1 MAGLTEDGQD
11 KKSEAG
17 NKSGSTATKVVFGI
31 VLIALVCGGLFFIKQ
46 AHATAAAPSSTITY
60 TYDLG
65 EILTNLSDT
74 SDMKYIK
81 TSIVLVTSD
90 KTVET
95 EIKNNEPQLRDCLI
109 SLFNSETGEDFLN
122 NRVKIKDLSMDSLNK
137 DLTSGKVTNI
147 YFSDLVMQ

>member
-1 MAGLTEDGQD
+1 
-11 KKSEAG
+11 
-17 NKSGSTATKVVFGI
+17 
-31 VLIALVCGGLFFIKQ
+31 
-46 AHATAAAPSSTITY
+46 
-60 TYDLG
+60 
-65 EILTNLSDT
+65 
-74 SDMKYIK
+74 
-81 TSIVLVTSD
+81 
-90 KTVET
+90 VET